1 LVDPSIAEYIRANRD
16 NYTREAIRDQL
27 LAAGHDRE
35 AIDAG
40 WRAVEA
46 EATGAPQG
54 PPASRVV
61 RRRFWRWAFGLHAA
75 VLVVIGILSL
85 VIGSFAAGSWGLLI
99 ILAVALLIGLGISG
113 LVGRGVV
120 HGSGLTVALVLPA
133 ISALLIGG
141 SCLALG
147 GSYLLRAPPRTGVM
161 EIHIDPPLRFDG
173 SGVAYCQDSGGTS
186 GFLVWTE
193 ELGTLDGKVVNVSF
207 DASTGGVDQGQG
219 AEAMNLSINL
229 NPHTDNERPVAYSAY
244 SPDSSTRVEL
254 DASPDGRSGTLRFE
268 GLEPA
273 LLDRPPGEASGL
285 EPISGTVTWTCK

>member
-1 LVDPSIAEYIRANRD
+1 MQEKEAAQAVDPAS
-16 NYTREAIRDQL
+16 
-27 LAAGHDRE
+27 
-35 AIDAG
+35 
-40 WRAVEA
+40 AVTE
-46 EATGAPQG
+46 
-54 PPASRVV
+54 
-61 RRRFWRWAFGLHAA
+61 RRRFWRWAFGLHGA

-120 HGSGLTVALVLPA
+120 QGSGLIVALVLPA

-161 EIHIDPPLRFDG
+161 ELHIEPPLRFDG
-173 SGVAYCQDSGGTS
+173 SGVAHCQESGGTS

-207 DASTGGVDQGQG
+207 DASTAGVAQGQG
-219 AEAMNLSINL
+219 AVVMNLSINL
-229 NPHTDNERPVAYSAY
+229 NPPTDNEPPVAYSAY
-244 SPDSSTRVEL
+244 SPTSSNRFEL

-273 LLDRPPGEASGL
+273 LLDRPPGEVSGL
-285 EPISGTVTWTCK
+285 EPISGTITWTCK